1 MKEGGEGHVTSRD
14 VLWRAVALCFAL
26 AIFALAAGRSAPALA
41 QGVTIECPPAATPAA
56 SAVATPQAEA
66 TPTVASP
73 ATAIAFPEEG
83 GSLTVFA
90 AASLTDAFNEIA
102 SVLTDRTPGL
112 SITFNFGGSQALVT
126 QLEQGAAA
134 DVFASANLRQMEVAQ
149 SKGLIDGEP
158 VIVVRNRLVIVAPA
172 SNPAGIAS
180 PADLARPGVKL
191 VLAQPDV
198 PVGEYARESLCRMAA
213 DPATYGPDFV
223 SRVAA
228 NVVSEEDNVRAVL
241 TKVQLGEADA
251 GIVYASDVTP
261 DTAADVQTIAIPDP
275 VNVVAS
281 YPIAPVAG
289 GNRAL
294 ADAFISYVLSP
305 EGQAI
310 LQRYGFEPTP

>member
-1 MKEGGEGHVTSRD
+1 MTRQN

-41 QGVTIECPPAATPAA
+41 QGVTIECPPAETPATGAAATPAA
-56 SAVATPQAEA
+56 ESTPSEAAVATAVP
-66 TPTVASP
+66 
-73 ATAIAFPEEG
+73 FPEDG

-90 AASLTDAFNEIA
+90 AASLTDAFEEIA
-102 SVLTDRTPGL
+102 NELTARYPDL
-112 SITFNFGGSQALVT
+112 SLTFNFAGSQALVT
-126 QLEQGAAA
+126 QLEQGAVAE
-134 DVFASANLRQMEVAQ
+134 VFASANLRQMEVAQ
-149 SKGLIDGEP
+149 SKGLIEGEP
-158 VIVVRNRLVIVAPA
+158 IIFVQNALVVVVPA
-172 SNPAGIAS
+172 DNPAGIAS
-180 PADLARPGVKL
+180 PADLARSGIKL
-191 VLAQPDV
+191 VLAQAGV
-198 PVGEYARESLCRMAA
+198 PVGEYARQSLCLMGA
-213 DPATYGPDFV
+213 DPATYGEDFV
-223 SRVAA
+223 SKVAA

-261 DTAADVQTIAIPDP
+261 DVASEVQTITIPDA

-281 YPIAPVAG
+281 YPIASVAG

-310 LQRYGFEPTP
+310 LQRYGFEPKP